1 MESINVAE
9 VHLGKTGRNLPL
21 DMLPFEKC
29 KLPQNAKEAC

>member
-9 VHLGKTGRNLPL
+9 VYLGETGRNPPV
-21 DMLPFEKC
+21 DMLPFEEY